1 MFEHGNGAPSVIA
14 GASAYAPDGAALFW
28 LIRYYWRHPEARGE
42 LTNGTAIER
51 LATSSVTAA

>member
-1 MFEHGNGAPSVIA
+1 VIA